1 MQISRDS
8 KYDRSKFFPL
18 SVLIIELCRKGE
30 KRKVR
35 TVYCEYPEERR
46 DLNRSIERIM
56 DKEISFF
63 ATNDASF
70 IVDN

>member
-1 MQISRDS
+1 MQISRDW
-8 KYDRSKFFPL
+8 KFVPFP
-18 SVLIIELCRKGE
+18 VLIIELCRKGE

-35 TVYCEYPEERR
+35 TVYCDYPEEHR

-63 ATNDASF
+63 ATNDSPF